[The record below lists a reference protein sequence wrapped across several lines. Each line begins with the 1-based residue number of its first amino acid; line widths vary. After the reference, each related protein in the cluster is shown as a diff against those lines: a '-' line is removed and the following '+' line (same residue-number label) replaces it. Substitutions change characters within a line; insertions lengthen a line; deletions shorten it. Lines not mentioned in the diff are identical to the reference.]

1 MSAVVELST
10 PPAPPARAATDA
22 QASAAPP
29 PAPLDP
35 EPSVATPVVDEA
47 EVAAW
52 RPLAEVEADSGDENE
67 YDVLESSL
75 CGEYSSTGGVA
86 MNHKTQNGVVK
97 AQKAAIKVA
106 NYQGRDDRGTSEQ
119 VMDPRTRLILFKL
132 LSRGAAAL
140 AEAAGDAAGAAAVA
154 DLAVKIY
161 KTSILVFKDRQRYVD
176 GEHRFRNG
184 YSKGKNPRKMV
195 QLWAEKEL
203 RNYKRL
209 VACGVRAPRP
219 VLLKGNV
226 LTCRAMRVMYKRCRL
241 VHGDLSEYNLLWHD
255 KEVVVID
262 VSQSVEHDHPRAS
275 EFLRKDCANVN
286 DFFGKTVPHPI
297 EPLSLR
303 ELFDFARMEAARCG
317 DAQDDAVF
325 MNAFLPRSLNELGF
339 NTERAQRERDEG
351 ANEACYDAALDGLLK
366 AEDPADDDDDA
377 STGDEEEEEEDD
389 DEEEEAAGRLP
400 DGAEGA
406 ERKKAAAKAQKE
418 ARREPQVQAA
428 TEAMAPLLR
437 VCCALGV
444 ASALELASPRRRA
457 VFTSGAAAA
466 TTRALPALGD
476 EPAYAGTAEERRQA
490 VFDRI
495 KTLGIRGFAE
505 PWPKT
510 RRNMLWAGGLKD
522 EPRTRGAFSDYN
534 HCDLVCMLPSV
545 FDESNADGAVKGIST
560 SNALGEAIRGA
571 SLAELGAGG
580 SWATCMLGCGSEPPR
595 DVAHRKKNFA
605 IVEGSKYAQAAT
617 VFRWPDVD
625 DPTYSGEQ
633 G

>member
-1 MSAVVELST
+1 MTAVLELSA
-10 PPAPPARAATDA
+10 PPAPPARAETDA
-22 QASAAPP
+22 RASAAPP

-106 NYQGRDDRGTSEQ
+106 NYQGRDDRATSEQ

-132 LSRGAAAL
+132 LSRGVFECIDGCLSTGKEANVYYARGGPQAAAL
-140 AEAAGDAAGAAAVA
+140 AEAAGASAGAAAVA

-226 LTCRAMRVMYKRCRL
+226 LVMEFIGNDGWPAPRLRDATLNERRVREAYWQTCRAMRVMYKRCRL

-303 ELFDFARMEAARCG
+303 ELFDFVTGDGAAFATDAEIDADLQARMEAARGG

-366 AEDPADDDDDA
+366 AEDPADDDDA
-377 STGDEEEEEEDD
+377 STGDDDEEEEEEDD
-389 DEEEEAAGRLP
+389 DDDEADARGRLP
-400 DGAEGA
+400 DGAEDRA
-406 ERKKAAAKAQKE
+406 RAKERKKAAAKAQKE
-418 ARREPQVQAA
+418 ARRES
-428 TEAMAPLLR
+428 R
-437 VCCALGV
+437 K
-444 ASALELASPRRRA
+444 S
-457 VFTSGAAAA
+457 
-466 TTRALPALGD
+466 
-476 EPAYAGTAEERRQA
+476 
-490 VFDRI
+490 
-495 KTLGIRGFAE
+495 K
-505 PWPKT
+505 
-510 RRNMLWAGGLKD
+510 
-522 EPRTRGAFSDYN
+522 
-534 HCDLVCMLPSV
+534 
-545 FDESNADGAVKGIST
+545 VKKH
-560 SNALGEAIRGA
+560 
-571 SLAELGAGG
+571 
-580 SWATCMLGCGSEPPR
+580 
-595 DVAHRKKNFA
+595 VKKKA
-605 IVEGSKYAQAAT
+605 CKGHKKV
-617 VFRWPDVD
+617 
-625 DPTYSGEQ
+625 
-633 G
+633 